1 MGVYINMEMPRNCN
15 ECRFAIENYC
25 YAVLKY
31 KHLRGGE
38 RKNWCPLIE
47 VPPHG
52 DLIDRNA
59 LPWEAMG
66 FMLTDPE
73 EWGLSVSYIDSAP
86 VVIPADSEE

>member
-25 YAVLKY
+25 YAVVKY

-52 DLIDRNA
+52 DLIDRDKLREKEFIHVGDAYAVVMSRDIRNA
-59 LPWEAMG
+59 P
-66 FMLTDPE
+66 T
-73 EWGLSVSYIDSAP
+73 I
-86 VVIPADSEE
+86 IPADEG